1 MEDLYTSVQGNTI
14 RYRDTGGEKP
24 VLLLTHGIGSSLET
38 WEAQA
43 DSLAGHFRII
53 SWDLP
58 GHGLSDI
65 PHDAFGIETYARFA
79 WHFLDALKIDQ
90 AAVGGNSMGGGISIH
105 MTGLHP
111 ERVSKVVCLNA
122 AGLGKDIP
130 FPFRLMLLP
139 ILGKLISRPGQMSI
153 DNQIKAIFYKQD
165 KVTEKAKA
173 IIARNVMRE
182 GAQDAFVATLKNIAT
197 VSGQRESL
205 YSKSFAILS
214 ATKKPIL
221 FIHGRHDVVIPLAHS
236 QHAQA
241 MAPNSKL
248 IILEDCGHTP
258 QIEEPAEVN
267 KRLTEFLLEQEA

>member
-1 MEDLYTSVQGNTI
+1 LEDLYTSVQGNTI

-65 PHDAFGIETYARFA
+65 PHDAFGIETYARIA

-111 ERVSKVVCLNA
+111 ERVSKVVLLNA

-267 KRLTEFLLEQEA
+267 KLLTEFLLEQEA

>member
-1 MEDLYTSVQGNTI
+1 MEDLYTSVQGYTI

-43 DSLAGHFRII
+43 DALADHLRVI

-79 WHFLDALKIDQ
+79 WYFLDALKIDQ
-90 AAVGGNSMGGGISIH
+90 TIVGGNSMGGGISVH
-105 MTGLHP
+105 MMNAYP
-111 ERVSKVVCLNA
+111 ERVTHAVLLNA
-122 AGLGKDIP
+122 AGLGKDSP
-130 FPFRLMLLP
+130 LPFRLMSLP
-139 ILGKLISRPGQMSI
+139 ILGDLMSKPGKMAI
-153 DNQIKAIFYKQD
+153 DNQIKAIFYNQEEVTD
-165 KVTEKAKA
+165 KSKA

-182 GAQDAFVATLKNIAT
+182 GAQAAFVATLKEIT
-197 VSGQRESL
+197 TIFGQRKSL
-205 YSKSFAILS
+205 YSKTLAILS
-214 ATKKPIL
+214 ATKKPVL

-241 MAPNSKL
+241 MTPASKL
-248 IILEDCGHTP
+248 IILEECGHTP
-258 QIEEPAEVN
+258 QLEKPVEVN
-267 KRLTEFLLEQEA
+267 KRLTEFLLEHEA